1 MTLQLWNSRSSYR
14 YLGTSSG
21 YKFSLEDCQIFYFPV
36 CVSFPSAKIK
46 HLMRIELYLLYAQA
60 YLFQSVDVRY
70 SEDAVLSYNLFSS
83 SRNGHR
89 LSGAIWNF
97 ICKYGIEMFCLPPWL
112 RKKEIVRP

>member
-1 MTLQLWNSRSSYR
+1 
-14 YLGTSSG
+14 
-21 YKFSLEDCQIFYFPV
+21 
-36 CVSFPSAKIK
+36 
-46 HLMRIELYLLYAQA
+46 MRIELYLLYAQA

-70 SEDAVLSYNLFSS
+70 SEGAVLSYNLFSS

-97 ICKYGIEMFCLPPWL
+97 ICKYGIEMFCLPLWL